1 MEQIRPKKKFGQN
14 FLIDNNILNKIV
26 KIAEIEPNSLVIEIG
41 IGTGNLTEQLI
52 KEKITLLGYEID
64 NSLKEGL
71 DKKFNN
77 YSNLKIVYDDF
88 LKRNLKEDLK
98 PYENKTKYVIAN
110 LPYYITTPIITKII
124 ESDFNP
130 QKMLLMVQKEVGDRL
145 AAQPG
150 TKAYGSLT
158 VFIKYYFEVK
168 KMFLVS
174 KNAFFPK
181 PNVDSLI
188 VKFEKTP
195 IKYEVNNE
203 KLFFKFVKDAF
214 VQKRKTLKNNIKN
227 YDLTKVE
234 ETLKKY
240 NLDLT
245 VRAEK
250 LSIEQ
255 FIDITNNL

>member
-1 MEQIRPKKKFGQN
+1 
-14 FLIDNNILNKIV
+14 
-26 KIAEIEPNSLVIEIG
+26 
-41 IGTGNLTEQLI
+41 
-52 KEKITLLGYEID
+52 
-64 NSLKEGL
+64 
-71 DKKFNN
+71 
-77 YSNLKIVYDDF
+77 
-88 LKRNLKEDLK
+88 
-98 PYENKTKYVIAN
+98 
-110 LPYYITTPIITKII
+110 
-124 ESDFNP
+124 
-130 QKMLLMVQKEVGDRL
+130 QKEVGDRL

-227 YDLTKVE
+227 YDLIKVE